1 LQLVVGCD
9 ISEFRSYYEKT
20 ISGSDYRSA
29 VGENDGITEMNY
41 VAADLSHLILW
52 KEGEQIM
59 GHAIWHES
67 NTDEHSKGVPRDEDD
82 KRILRQLLGGR
93 RDFVELHELWLDRE
107 HRGKG
112 YGKQFFQFFENFIS
126 RRGHDALVHHA
137 FDEAVAAICRQRGY
151 KEKYGAT
158 AAGKTC
164 WVFYLNLK
172 K

>member
-1 LQLVVGCD
+1 MQLVVGSD

-67 NTDEHSKGVPRDEDD
+67 STDEHSKGVLRDEDD

-93 RDFVELHELWLDRE
+93 RDFVELHELWLGRE

-164 WVFYLNLK
+164 WVFYLDLNK
-172 K
+172 